1 MAATRSKD
9 NRPGIASRM
18 GERMEKCAPRRGL
31 TVRRGRRCGLCRLDG
46 LECQIHPH
54 SLQIGAERRVS
65 LGCDPELEL
74 EAACRLHPPPTDV
87 PRVIEAL
94 RLSVQIAGRA
104 APRVR

>member
-46 LECQIHPH
+46 LECQIHPQ

-65 LGCDPELEL
+65 LGCDPEPEL
-74 EAACRLHPPPTDV
+74 EAAFRVHPPPTDV
-87 PRVIEAL
+87 PRTLVAI
-94 RLSVQIAGRA
+94 RVGVPIAIL
-104 APRVR
+104 